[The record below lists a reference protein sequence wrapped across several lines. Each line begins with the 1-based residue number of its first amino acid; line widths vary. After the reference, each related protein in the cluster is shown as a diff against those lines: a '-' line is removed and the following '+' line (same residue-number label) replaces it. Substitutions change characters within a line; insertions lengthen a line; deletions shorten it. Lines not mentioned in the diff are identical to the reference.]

1 MVAEDTLEKYGLFNA
16 KVPRY
21 TSYPPANLFIPDA
34 GRRFQLPWLN
44 DVKDNEALSL
54 YVHIPFCRRLC
65 WFCACRTQGTRTFR
79 PVETYVNAV
88 LLEIA
93 AIRRHLPPQVSVS
106 RLHLGGGTPTLLAP
120 ATMDKLLNCIYENFE
135 RAADHEFSVE
145 IDPTEALPELLATLA
160 DWGMNRASI
169 GVQDF
174 APKVQDAVGRRQSY
188 AETLSVVT
196 LLRDLGVRSLNL
208 DVIYGLPHQTQD
220 TLAET
225 LDQVI
230 CIHPDRLALYGYA
243 HVPKISKRQVMI
255 DEDALPGPLTRH
267 RMAEMA
273 HGAMVDH
280 GYVPLGIDHFAL
292 PDDSLAKA
300 AAAGTLR
307 RNFQGYTDDP
317 CETLIGFGTSA
328 ISQFRAGF
336 LQNAVATAA
345 YSERVFDTGLAAHK
359 GVALTSD
366 DRVLGNMIHELM
378 CYGSIRLSTQ
388 GGTIGTRAHDI
399 LTALQ
404 HKFADVVSFDGDLFT
419 IYPEAKSITRLIAA
433 SLDGYD
439 RTKMRHSAAI

>member
-1 MVAEDTLEKYGLFNA
+1 MVTEDTLEKYGLFNA

-21 TSYPPANLFIPDA
+21 TSYPPANLFVPDA
-34 GRRFQLPWLN
+34 GRRFQLSWLS
-44 DVKDNEALSL
+44 DVRDNEALSL

-65 WFCACRTQGTRTFR
+65 WFCACRTQGTRTLR
-79 PVETYVNAV
+79 PVETYVDVV
-88 LLEIA
+88 LSEIA
-93 AIRRHLPPQVSVS
+93 AIRRRLPPQVSVS

-135 RAADHEFSVE
+135 RATDHEFSVE
-145 IDPTEALPELLATLA
+145 IDPTEAQPELLATLA
-160 DWGMNRASI
+160 GWGMNRASI

-174 APKVQDAVGRRQSY
+174 APKVQDAIGRRQSY
-188 AETLSVVT
+188 AETESVVT
-196 LLRDLGVRSLNL
+196 QLRDLGVRSLNL
-208 DVIYGLPHQTQD
+208 DLLYGLPHQTQD

-230 CIHPDRLALYGYA
+230 RINPDRLALYGYA
-243 HVPKISKRQVMI
+243 HVPKMSKRQVMI
-255 DEDALPGPLTRH
+255 DEDALPGPRTRH
-267 RMAEMA
+267 RMAQMA

-292 PDDSLAKA
+292 PDDRLAKA

-317 CETLIGFGTSA
+317 CETLIGFGASA

-345 YSERVFDTGLAAHK
+345 YSERIADTGLAAHK
-359 GVALTSD
+359 GVALSSD
-366 DRVLGNMIHELM
+366 DRVVGNMIHELM
-378 CYGSIRLSTQ
+378 CYGSIRLSTL
-388 GGTIGTRAHDI
+388 GGTVGTRAHDI
-399 LTALQ
+399 LTSLQ
-404 HKFADVVSFDGDLFT
+404 HEFADVVSFDGDLFN

-439 RTKMRHSAAI
+439 RTRMRHSAAI